1 MEKKK
6 CPQCKNLIL
15 ITSPTCL
22 YCGRPNKFITKEYV
36 NKKWNKDSNKNE
48 FDYIFTNKYLVF
60 ILILNLIFFIYLIS
74 SDLFTIIIYSTFFF
88 KKLKDFII
96 ISILIE
102 SISPNNTYLFLI
114 FCFFINEIFKLF
126 FSLYSYVRYY

>member
-36 NKKWNKDSNKNE
+36 NKKWNKDSIK
-48 FDYIFTNKYLVF
+48 IVIKMYL
-60 ILILNLIFFIYLIS
+60 N
-74 SDLFTIIIYSTFFF
+74 TF
-88 KKLKDFII
+88 
-96 ISILIE
+96 
-102 SISPNNTYLFLI
+102 
-114 FCFFINEIFKLF
+114 
-126 FSLYSYVRYY
+126 

>member
-36 NKKWNKDSNKNE
+36 NKKWNKDDNKNVI
-48 FDYIFTNKYLVF
+48 DYIFINKYLVF
-60 ILILNLIFFIYLIS
+60 ILL
-74 SDLFTIIIYSTFFF
+74 
-88 KKLKDFII
+88 
-96 ISILIE
+96 SILTIV
-102 SISPNNTYLFLI
+102 II
-114 FCFFINEIFKLF
+114 RFI
-126 FSLYSYVRYY
+126 

>member
-36 NKKWNKDSNKNE
+36 NKKWNKDNYKNVL
-48 FDYIFTNKYLVF
+48 DDIFINKYLVL
-60 ILILNLIFFIYLIS
+60 ILI
-74 SDLFTIIIYSTFFF
+74 
-88 KKLKDFII
+88 FII
-96 ISILIE
+96 TISIV
-102 SISPNNTYLFLI
+102 I
-114 FCFFINEIFKLF
+114 F
-126 FSLYSYVRYY
+126 S

>member
-36 NKKWNKDSNKNE
+36 NKKWNKDNNNLDV
-48 FDYIFTNKYLVF
+48 FDYIFINKYLVF
-60 ILILNLIFFIYLIS
+60 IL
-74 SDLFTIIIYSTFFF
+74 
-88 KKLKDFII
+88 
-96 ISILIE
+96 
-102 SISPNNTYLFLI
+102 FLI
-114 FCFFINEIFKLF
+114 FTIVIIIFN
-126 FSLYSYVRYY
+126 